1 MADKDY
7 QEYELADFLADADF
21 KRWIVGVPIDPL
33 LEAHW
38 QQVVLRFP
46 QKATT
51 IAEARTMAAA
61 LRQLPVLSNPASQ
74 ARMWEQIA
82 ARTADTGPLTV
93 RPVKWFRF
101 AGRYAAAILVLA
113 GAVLG
118 ADYYVHRQSV
128 FLLTGNGQDT
138 VFHLPDGSRI
148 MLGPNSSLSYRHA
161 ATREIWLSGEA
172 YFDVAPAPQHRF
184 MVHVGDSIE
193 VQVLGTAFLVK
204 NRRGNTSIS
213 LDKGLVQ
220 VQVKGAPLHRLQ
232 PGETLLADTRQHTII
247 KTETAPQETRHWQER
262 VLVLKETPVRDI
274 ITMIADNYHRQLI
287 ITDTTLLNKKVDGV
301 LPANNE
307 QQALHALSS
316 ILDADIFI
324 QEHTIQLKARN
335 K

>member
-7 QEYELADFLADADF
+7 QEYELADFLSDADF
-21 KRWIVGVPIDPL
+21 KRWVVSVPADPL

-38 QQVVLRFP
+38 QQVLITFP
-46 QKATT
+46 QKAAL
-51 IAEARTMAAA
+51 IAEAKLLATAFK
-61 LRQLPVLSNPASQ
+61 QLPVLSNPASQ
-74 ARMWEQIA
+74 ARMWQQID
-82 ARTADTGPLTV
+82 ARIADVTQVGK

-101 AGRYAAAILVLA
+101 AGRYAAAVLVLA
-113 GAVLG
+113 ALVLG
-118 ADYYVHRQSV
+118 ADYYVHQQSV
-128 FLLTGNGQDT
+128 FLLTGNGEDT
-138 VFHLPDGSRI
+138 LFHLPDGTRI
-148 MLGPNSSLSYRHA
+148 MLGANSAVSYRLS

-172 YFDVAPAPQHRF
+172 YFDVAPVPQHRF

-193 VQVLGTAFLVK
+193 VQVLGTSFLVK
-204 NRRGNTSIS
+204 SRRGNTSIS
-213 LDKGLVQ
+213 LDKGMVQ
-220 VQVKGAPLHRLQ
+220 VQMKGAPLHQLQ

-247 KTETAPQETRHWQER
+247 KSATAPLQTHYWQER

-274 ITMIADNYHRQLI
+274 ITMMADNYHRQLI
-287 ITDTTLLNKKVDGV
+287 ITDTILLNKKVDGV

-316 ILDADIFI
+316 ILDADMVI